1 MKQVFIKEWR
11 QGHLIALFGFLMG
24 GLITALWGLLT
35 VAWVKDWGD
44 QEAVNG
50 FCGVIYVLLLPVLA
64 GYVGAGLVASETE
77 RGTLSL
83 LLGLPFSRRQVWLGK
98 FLAGLA
104 LTISAVAL
112 AVVPGAI
119 ATRPAL
125 EEVHFWEILPDL
137 AFGSLLIFIISFFW
151 STRCTTIISAFL
163 NTALLTAGIAL
174 FVLVWMAFLGTLIG
188 YGPLLDGE
196 IWALAVC
203 IGLVVGSYFG
213 FSRGDVIL
221 SQRRRLLP
229 LALAVAT
236 FLMLSLPIIALV
248 RWDTRYE
255 RAKVV
260 EIKGPE
266 LTGGGSAISVYTR
279 GSPVRFLREV
289 EAKWF
294 ADDFP
299 DYRANYAVCLD
310 VSSGKELL
318 TRRETRPPVLSPD
331 GRFAAVLRGPQPL
344 TWSGDF
350 DSFPATVLEV
360 WDVANQRLLHRGTHP
375 EGFAAGQGQIGWM
388 GWSPDGEWIALAGGL
403 YYPGP
408 YHRAGHGIFDQMLLM
423 RPDGSQARVI
433 HLEDPPHTPRAW
445 DWAPD
450 GKAIYVVR
458 EDGSLIRRSLSDN
471 TANTIWEGPA
481 EHIPYPYRIEVGAAA
496 ASPDGRWI
504 AVAMKVYYIRDSSYV
519 GTRPAL
525 DAGGEYP
532 KPLLLVYLVST
543 DGSTSQ
549 LLLEEPE
556 ERAIWHSE
564 LMWSPGGDAFYYIVG
579 THPKQRGEAERVCVV
594 AWTEASGRASLVTL
608 SPGTPLDRTAVL
620 PDGYLLVSLWK
631 QGCIVTPEGR
641 VETMPSKVA
650 AAFEDWRL
658 IGIDARGRAIVTKWR
673 EKIAAVDLSS
683 GEMTA
688 IYP

>member
-1 MKQVFIKEWR
+1 VKHVFTKEWR
-11 QGHLIALFGFLMG
+11 QGHLIALFGLLMG

-35 VAWVKDWGD
+35 IAWVEDWRD

-77 RGTLSL
+77 RGTLPL

-98 FLAGLA
+98 FLAGIA
-104 LTISAVAL
+104 LTGSAVVL

-119 ATRPAL
+119 AIRPAF

-137 AFGSLLIFIISFFW
+137 AFGSLLIFAISFFW
-151 STRCTTIISAFL
+151 STRCATIISAFL
-163 NTALLTAGIAL
+163 NTTLLTIGIAL
-174 FVLVWMAFLGTLIG
+174 FVLVWMALLGTLIG

-213 FSRGDVIL
+213 FSRGDVLL

-229 LALAVAT
+229 LAVAVAT

-255 RAKVV
+255 RAEVV
-260 EIKGPE
+260 EIKRPE
-266 LTGGGSAISVYTR
+266 LTGGGSAISLYTR

-289 EAKWF
+289 ENKWF

-331 GRFAAVLRGPQPL
+331 GKLAAVLRGPQPL
-344 TWSGDF
+344 IWAGHF
-350 DSFPATVLEV
+350 DSFPATVVEV
-360 WDVANQRLLHRGTHP
+360 WDVANQRLLYGGTP
-375 EGFAAGQGQIGWM
+375 SEGFATGQGEIGWM
-388 GWSPDGEWIALAGGL
+388 GWSPDGQWIALAGDL
-403 YYPGP
+403 R
-408 YHRAGHGIFDQMLLM
+408 YHRYGPGIFDQMLLM

-433 HLEDPPHTPRAW
+433 PLEDPPHAPRAW

-450 GKAIYVVR
+450 GKSIYVVR
-458 EDGSLIRRSLSDN
+458 EDGVLIRRSLLDG
-471 TANTIWEGPA
+471 TADTIWEGPA
-481 EHIPYPYRIEVGAAA
+481 EHIPYAYRIEVGAAA
-496 ASPDGRWI
+496 ASPDGQWI
-504 AVAMKVYYIRDSSYV
+504 AVAMKVYYVPGSFRGRTIVASHPS
-519 GTRPAL
+519 AQ
-525 DAGGEYP
+525 YP
-532 KPLLLVYLVST
+532 KPLLLVYLVSA

-549 LLLEEPE
+549 LLFKEPA
-556 ERAIWHSE
+556 ERAILQSD
-564 LMWSPGGDAFYYIVG
+564 LLWSPRGDALYYIAG
-579 THPKQRGEAERVCVV
+579 AHSGRPSERESVWVV
-594 AWTEASGRASLVTL
+594 AWTKGSDRASLATL
-608 SPGTPLDRTAVL
+608 SPSTPLVQTAVL
-620 PDGYLLVSLWK
+620 PDGHLLLSAW
-631 QGCIVTPEGR
+631 QRAYIVTPKGR
-641 VETMPSKVA
+641 LVTTSSKFTD
-650 AAFEDWRL
+650 AFKNWRL
-658 IGIDARGRAIVTKWR
+658 VGIDARGRAIVTRWR
-673 EKIAAVDLSS
+673 QRDNEIAAMDLSS
-683 GEMTA
+683 GEVTA